1 MNQLLSI
8 YAAALLINPAMA
20 SDVDLESFY
29 DSLPPWQRCEMEA
42 LDLWPSWYFPP
53 PGSVSRI
60 CLDENGKVKKPN

>member
-42 LDLWPSWYFPP
+42 LDLWPSWYI
-53 PGSVSRI
+53 SLRQDLSR
-60 CLDENGKVKKPN
+60 EYA